1 MYKNYTTGKGLSDLL
16 ANPLIATVL
25 ILALIA
31 FGEWLSIISRAR
43 IPMLLTAMVGFLVLT
58 WTGIFPKDIL
68 EKSQF
73 AALGAIL
80 IGPAIVHMGTMIPLS
95 LVKTQYKAVLIALG
109 GVVTSGILILL
120 IVPLLFDYPTAVAG
134 VGPVSGGIIA
144 LLVTSERLEELGL
157 TSIVVIPA
165 LVVAFQGLVG
175 MPLALHFMKK
185 YAGVMQGQID
195 DGSFVPMA
203 GEAEE
208 DGELPK
214 KKAGPLRSSA
224 VLKLFFVFA
233 GAAVGTML
241 GMVTPIHYTLWCLLI
256 GILGLKAGIFQSSEL
271 QRANSFTIAMLG
283 IIFVVIG
290 TMAGVTPGQVLDNLP
305 AILAILGIGTIGIS
319 TGGYVM
325 AKLVKWHPFKG
336 MPVALTALF
345 GFPGDYILCE
355 EVSRSCARNEKEEK
369 LIFNELL
376 APMIIGGFTTV
387 TVASVVIAGIL
398 IKTL

>member
-1 MYKNYTTGKGLSDLL
+1 MLS
-16 ANPLIATVL
+16 NPLIATVL
-25 ILALIA
+25 IFSLIA
-31 FGEWLSIISRAR
+31 LGEWLSIMSRAR

-68 EKSQF
+68 ELSQF

-80 IGPAIVHMGTMIPLS
+80 IGPAIVHMGTMIPFS
-95 LVKTQYKAVLIALG
+95 LVKTQYKAVIIALG
-109 GVVTSGILILL
+109 GVLVSGILILL

-144 LLVTSERLEELGL
+144 LLVTTEKLKELGL
-157 TSIVVIPA
+157 TSIVIIPA
-165 LVVAFQGLVG
+165 LVVAFQGVVG
-175 MPLALHFMKK
+175 MPLAMHFMKK
-185 YAGVMQGQID
+185 YAGIIQGQID
-195 DGSFVPMA
+195 DGSFVAMND
-203 GEAEE
+203 EAAEQEE
-208 DGELPK
+208 VEKEKPK
-214 KKAGPLRSSA
+214 KSPLRTSA

-233 GAAVGTML
+233 GAAVGIVL
-241 GMVTPIHYTLWCLLI
+241 GTLTPIHYTLWCLLI
-256 GILGLKAGIFQSSEL
+256 GVIGLKIGLFESSEL
-271 QRANSFTIAMLG
+271 ERANSFTVTMIG

-305 AILAILGIGTIGIS
+305 AIIAILGIGSIGIS
-319 TGGYVM
+319 LGGYVT
-325 AKLVKWHPFKG
+325 AKLVKWHPYKG

-387 TVASVVIAGIL
+387 TVASVIIAGIL